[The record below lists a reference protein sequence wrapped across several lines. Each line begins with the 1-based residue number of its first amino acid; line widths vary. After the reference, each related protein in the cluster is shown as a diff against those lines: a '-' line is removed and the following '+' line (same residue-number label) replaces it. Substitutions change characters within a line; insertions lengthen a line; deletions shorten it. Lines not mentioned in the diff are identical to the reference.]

1 MKLENGEII
10 TLDDNKDY
18 IVLKQLINENVNYV
32 YLVTAQKPIE
42 VLVAKLNDMDLIP
55 ITDDFELKKV
65 IELFKKDKLV
75 R

>member
-55 ITDDFELKKV
+55 ITDEFELKKV
-65 IELFKKDKLV
+65 IELFKKD
-75 R
+75 

>member
-1 MKLENGEII
+1 MKLENGEVI

-65 IELFKKDKLV
+65 IELFKKD
-75 R
+75 

>member
-65 IELFKKDKLV
+65 IELFKKD
-75 R
+75 

>member
-65 IELFKKDKLV
+65 IELFKND
-75 R
+75 

>member
-18 IVLKQLINENVNYV
+18 IVLKQLINENIDYV

-65 IELFKKDKLV
+65 IELFKKD
-75 R
+75 